1 MRAVIIDLDGVVYRA
16 RSPVPGSADALRRLV
31 VAGTPIRFVTNNS
44 TKTPHQVAQK
54 IRQLTGVDVDPRTVL
69 TSAMAAVTLLS
80 SEDGPVMVIGEQGI
94 EDALTEAG
102 FTITD
107 DPDES
112 RTVVVGLDR
121 GIDYPKL
128 ATAATAVRGGAR
140 FIASN
145 PDPTFPSSE
154 GLLPGAGSIVAAIAA
169 AAGKE
174 PEVAGKP
181 HLPMRRLVRN
191 SGVAAAWVIGDR
203 IDTDVAMAEAEEDW
217 EAILVMTGVTDTS
230 QASSSTAHVVADL
243 AAAVDL
249 VLGD

>member
-1 MRAVIIDLDGVVYRA
+1 VRAVIVDLDGVVYRA
-16 RSPVPGSADALRRLV
+16 MSPVPGAAAALQRLI

-54 IRQLTGVDVDPRTVL
+54 IQQLTGVDVDPETVL
-69 TSAMAAVTLLS
+69 TSAMAAVSLLS
-80 SEDGPVMVIGEQGI
+80 PEDGPVMVVGEQGI
-94 EDALTEAG
+94 EDALSSAAL
-102 FTITD
+102 TITD
-107 DPDES
+107 DPDEAG
-112 RTVVVGLDR
+112 TVVVGLDR

-128 ATAATAVRGGAR
+128 AAAATAVRGGAR

-169 AAGKE
+169 ASGRE

-230 QASSSTAHVVADL
+230 EAGSSTARVVPDL

-249 VLGD
+249 VLDG